1 MTSTSAT
8 GPSSSQPAPAKIV
21 FERRVRPGADAAFKQ
36 WSERFVQTAS
46 RFPGH
51 EGASVLAVPHGESQF
66 VLVRFASPADLDRW
80 QRSNEYVSLI
90 READTLGS
98 AGEYSEIKTG
108 METWFTLPDKPA
120 PAKPPPNWKM
130 AVTTWIGLFPMV
142 VALGYL
148 FRPLGIPILL
158 DQALGTII
166 PTAMLTWVV
175 MPALTRLLYRWLY
188 PSETRT

>member
-1 MTSTSAT
+1 MTSPPAL
-8 GPSSSQPAPAKIV
+8 SSHSSRPAPVKMV

-51 EGASVLAVPHGESQF
+51 EGASVLAVPNSESQF
-66 VLVRFASPADLDRW
+66 VLVRFASSADLEQW
-80 QRSNEYVSLI
+80 QRSDEFAELM
-90 READTLGS
+90 READALGP

-108 METWFTLPDKPA
+108 METWFTLPDKPV
-120 PAKPPPNWKM
+120 PAKPPANWKM
-130 AVTTWIGLFPMV
+130 AVTTWSGLFPMV

-148 FRPLGIPILL
+148 FRPFGLPVLL
-158 DQALGTII
+158 EQALSTII

-175 MPALTRLLYRWLY
+175 MPILTRVLYRWLY
-188 PSETRT
+188 PTEAHT